1 MTNMLDLANEQIFFM
16 SDTIDNFKDF
26 YRQDEE
32 KKEFTIKDT
41 YTKVVEMVGHNLKH
55 NNISIAYTTETSVT
69 IYGNQN
75 EFSQVLLNLIINA
88 RDALLSTKPPNPYIT
103 LSTSQTSDINTL
115 KVSDS
120 AGGIPEMLLERIF
133 EPYFSTKGD
142 QGTGIGLYMVRTI
155 IQEKFNGS
163 ITAHNDKNGAVFV
176 IEIPKGSLK
185 QALHPI
191 E

>member
-55 NNISIAYTTETSVT
+55 NNISIAYTTETPVT

-115 KVSDS
+115 KGSDS

-163 ITAHNDKNGAVFV
+163 ITAHNDENGAVFV

-191 E
+191 K